1 LFYLNPSYWG
11 SEADYGS
18 GVFPRS
24 EFERVAEILAGIEG
38 RLILSINDVPE
49 LREIFS
55 AFPYSIA
62 YNNPSDTDP
71 GARDPSGVGIGYTA
85 AHEERLH
92 PS

>member
-49 LREIFS
+49 LREFS
-55 AFPYSIA
+55 RRSRIQSRTTIRPIPIRVPETPVA
-62 YNNPSDTDP
+62 
-71 GARDPSGVGIGYTA
+71 
-85 AHEERLH
+85 
-92 PS
+92 